1 MSIKS
6 YEELSPLQV
15 REHLAPFGISPTE
28 EQTTRILSYIRVL
41 VAWNRS
47 INLTA
52 ITDPIE
58 IVERHFGESTYASNL
73 LPVENCRLADVGSG
87 AGFPGLAMKIAV
99 PSIQLVLIESNKK
112 KCAFLEEAVRF
123 LGLSGVEILPS
134 RFENLRPEGIK
145 LNVVT
150 CRAVGG
156 LKELTRWSATAL
168 ADRGHLI
175 LWVGAEDS
183 TRIARTPRWAWQPP
197 VRIPGSKGRFILI
210 GRYLQESRTH
220 T

>member
-1 MSIKS
+1 MPIKS

-28 EQTTRILSYIRVL
+28 EQTTKILSYIRIL

-58 IVERHFGESTYASNL
+58 IVERHFGESMYASNL
-73 LPVENCRLADVGSG
+73 QPVENCRLADVGSG

-112 KCAFLEEAVRF
+112 KCAFLEEVVRS
-123 LGLSGVEILPS
+123 LGFSGVEILPS
-134 RFENLRPEGIK
+134 RFEDIRPYSIQV
-145 LNVVT
+145 NAVT
-150 CRAVGG
+150 ARAVGG
-156 LKELTRWSATAL
+156 FKELIRWSAAAL

-183 TRIARTPRWAWQPP
+183 TRVARTPNWTWQPP
-197 VRIPGSKGRFILI
+197 MRIPGSKGRFILI
-210 GRYLQESRTH
+210 GRYLLESRSNT
-220 T
+220 

>member
-1 MSIKS
+1 MPIKS

-58 IVERHFGESTYASNL
+58 IVERHFGESMYVSNL

-112 KCAFLEEAVRF
+112 KCAFLEEVVRS
-123 LGLSGVEILPS
+123 LGFSGVEILPS
-134 RFENLRPEGIK
+134 RFEDIRPYSIQV
-145 LNVVT
+145 NAVT
-150 CRAVGG
+150 ARAVGG
-156 LKELTRWSATAL
+156 FKELIRWSAAAL

-183 TRIARTPRWAWQPP
+183 IRIARTPNWTWQPP
-197 VRIPGSKGRFILI
+197 MRIPGSKGRFILI
-210 GRYLQESRTH
+210 GRYLLESRSNT
-220 T
+220 

>member
-1 MSIKS
+1 MPIKS
-6 YEELSPLQV
+6 YEELSAPQV

-28 EQTTRILSYIRVL
+28 EQTTKILNYIRIL

-58 IVERHFGESTYASNL
+58 IVERHFGESMCASNL

-112 KCAFLEEAVRF
+112 KCAFLEEVVRA
-123 LGLSGVEILPS
+123 LGFSSVEILPS
-134 RFENLRPEGIK
+134 RFENIRPDGIQA
-145 LNVVT
+145 NAVT
-150 CRAVGG
+150 ARAVGG
-156 LKELTRWSATAL
+156 FKELIRWSATAL
-168 ADRGHLI
+168 VDRGHLI
-175 LWVGAEDS
+175 LWTGAEDS
-183 TRIARTPRWAWQPP
+183 IRIARTPNWTWQPP
-197 VRIPGSKGRFILI
+197 MRIPGSKGRFILI